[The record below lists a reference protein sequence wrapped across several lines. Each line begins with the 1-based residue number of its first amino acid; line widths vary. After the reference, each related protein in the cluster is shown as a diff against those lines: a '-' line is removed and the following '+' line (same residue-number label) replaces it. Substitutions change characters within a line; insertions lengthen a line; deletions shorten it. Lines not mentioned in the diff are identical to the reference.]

1 MRMIHQPAEPHVTTN
16 GEPGLLAVLIDDGR
30 PLLSLLA
37 VGLFASG
44 VFALFLAA
52 TVTFLPQDIAF
63 LGMQP
68 RDLCALHQCR
78 LVHFIFH
85 DRVSFGGTLMA
96 IGTLYLWL
104 IAVPLKRGEAW
115 AWWTFALSGAAGFLS
130 FLTWLIYHYL
140 DTWHL
145 TASAALLPLYV
156 LGMMVTWNRLVRTS
170 GGSVAIGTLLKPAE
184 KLEWRTRTG
193 FGRACLLFVG
203 IGMVAAGLTISI
215 LGSTVVFVPQDLAY
229 FGYTPAQLAAI
240 NPHLIPLIAHDRAGF
255 GGGLASC
262 GLCVFFI
269 VWKARA
275 TRALWQ
281 ALLCAGCVGFGC
293 AIGIHY
299 PMGYVSASHLAPA
312 WAGALIYVI
321 GIVCIRP
328 ARIESAVY
336 QPGAI
341 AEAE

>member
-1 MRMIHQPAEPHVTTN
+1 MTPQTAGDRVTLQSS
-16 GEPGLLAVLIDDGR
+16 EPGLAATLVGDGR

-37 VGLFASG
+37 VGLFVSG

-52 TVTFLPQDIAF
+52 TVTFLPQDVAF

-68 RDLCALHQCR
+68 RDLCSLHQCR

-104 IAVPLKRGEAW
+104 VAVPLKRGEAW
-115 AWWTFALSGAAGFLS
+115 AWWTLALSGTVGFLS

-145 TASAALLPLYV
+145 AASAALLPLY
-156 LGMMVTWNRLVRTS
+156 LFGMALTWKRLVANGGGEIGPRTLF
-170 GGSVAIGTLLKPAE
+170 TPADR
-184 KLEWRTRTG
+184 LEWRTRAG
-193 FGRACLLFVG
+193 FGRMCLLFVG
-203 IGMVAAGLTISI
+203 LGMVAAGLTISI
-215 LGSTVVFVPQDLAY
+215 LGSTVVFVPQDLTY
-229 FGYTPAQLAAI
+229 FGYSPRELAAI

-262 GLCVFFI
+262 GLCVFFV
-269 VWKARA
+269 VWKARQ

-281 ALLCAGCVGFGC
+281 ALLIGGLIGFGC

-299 PMGYVSASHLAPA
+299 PMGYMSISHLAPA
-312 WAGALIYVI
+312 WTGSLIYLV
-321 GIVCIRP
+321 GIICLWPTRTKP
-328 ARIESAVY
+328 AE
-336 QPGAI
+336 
-341 AEAE
+341 

>member
-1 MRMIHQPAEPHVTTN
+1 MRMPPQLTDERVTWSSEPD
-16 GEPGLLAVLIDDGR
+16 LLALLVADGR
-30 PLLSLLA
+30 PLLALFA
-37 VGLFASG
+37 VGLFVSG

-68 RDLCALHQCR
+68 ADLCALHQCR
-78 LVHFIFH
+78 LVHFLFH

-96 IGTLYLWL
+96 IGMLYLWL
-104 IAVPLKRGEAW
+104 ITVPLKRGEAW
-115 AWWTFALSGAAGFLS
+115 AWWTFALSGTVGFLS

-156 LGMMVTWNRLVRTS
+156 CGMAITWNRLVRS
-170 GGSVAIGTLLKPAE
+170 NGDSVGIRTLFSPAE
-184 KLEWRTRTG
+184 KLEWRTRAG

-203 IGMVAAGLTISI
+203 IGMVMAGLTISI
-215 LGSTVVFVPQDLAY
+215 LGSTVVFVPQDLTY
-229 FGYTPAQLAAI
+229 FGYSPAQLTAI

-262 GLCVFFI
+262 GLCVFLI
-269 VWKARA
+269 VWEARA

-281 ALLCAGCVGFGC
+281 ALLCAGCIGFGC

-299 PMGYVSASHLAPA
+299 PMGYLSVSHLAPA
-312 WAGALIYVI
+312 WAGALIYLI
-321 GIVCIRP
+321 GIVCLRP
-328 ARIESAVY
+328 GPIADAEREAGV
-336 QPGAI
+336 I
-341 AEAE
+341 AEAD

>member
-1 MRMIHQPAEPHVTTN
+1 MITPQVANDRVAPSNSES
-16 GEPGLLAVLIDDGR
+16 GLVATLAGDGR

-37 VGLFASG
+37 VGLFVSG

-52 TVTFLPQDIAF
+52 TVTFLPQDLAF

-104 IAVPLKRGEAW
+104 VAVPLKRGEAW
-115 AWWTFALSGAAGFLS
+115 AWWTLMISGVVGFLS
-130 FLTWLIYHYL
+130 FLTWMIYHYL

-145 TASAALLPLYV
+145 TASAALFPLYV
-156 LGMMVTWNRLVRTS
+156 FGMSVTWKRLIAS
-170 GGSVAIGTLLKPAE
+170 GKELGPRSLFTPAE
-184 KLEWRTRTG
+184 RLEWRKRAG
-193 FGRACLLFVG
+193 FGRLCLLFVAM
-203 IGMVAAGLTISI
+203 GMVAAGLTISI

-229 FGYTPAQLAAI
+229 FGYSPAQLTAI

-255 GGGLASC
+255 GGGLVSC

-269 VWKARA
+269 VWKAKP
-275 TRALWQ
+275 TRAMWQ
-281 ALLCAGCVGFGC
+281 ALLFAGLVGFGC

-299 PMGYVSASHLAPA
+299 PMGYLSVSHLAPA

-321 GIVCIRP
+321 GIVCMRP
-328 ARIESAVY
+328 GHGKRTE
-336 QPGAI
+336 
-341 AEAE
+341 